1 MGTDD
6 DSDTVHS
13 VFQDIDE
20 DGGGAIFAKREILQI
35 DYVPSENRIVGRD
48 EQIEKVAG
56 ELGPVVVGEPPN
68 SIIIYGKTGC
78 GKSLVA
84 KHVSQIAAEEAE
96 NRGVRLATGYINCQ
110 QAKGNSDA
118 LSKYGRE
125 INPPESGISFPSRGI
140 SENEYFERLWTVLN
154 RFYDA
159 AIIVLDEVD
168 KLKNDDLLMALSR
181 AGEDGSVDVPI
192 GVIAVSNKINYR
204 DNMTERTKSS
214 FGHNEFIF
222 EPYDATQIKEILQ
235 NRIDAFVDGV
245 LDDGVIPRAAALSAK
260 EHGDARKAM
269 RLLRY
274 AGDQANKENA
284 DRVKESH
291 LNDARASAEVDRL
304 LELISGL
311 PPHSKHVLLGLA
323 NLTKNS
329 PEREWFRTVKIREAY
344 VEICYQSGSDPLS
357 AERTRQLLNELCFL
371 EVAGSRRGSGEGKGQ
386 YSQFNLLWDPD
397 TVLTLDQ

>member
-1 MGTDD
+1 MDSEDG
-6 DSDTVHS
+6 SDTIHS
-13 VFQDIDE
+13 VFENVDE
-20 DGGGAIFAKREILQI
+20 GGGGIFEQREILQI
-35 DYVPSENRIVGRD
+35 DYVPSEKRIVGRD
-48 EQIEKVAG
+48 EQIEKVA
-56 ELGPVVVGEPPN
+56 EEIGPIVVGQPPN

-84 KHVSQIAAEEAE
+84 KHVSKIAKEEAE

-118 LSKYGRE
+118 LSKYGRA
-125 INPPESGISFPSRGI
+125 INPPESSMTFPARGI
-140 SENEYFERLWTVLN
+140 SENEYFERVWSVLN
-154 RFYDA
+154 EFYDA
-159 AIIVLDEVD
+159 AIIILDEVD
-168 KLKNDDLLMALSR
+168 KLNNDDLLMALSR

-204 DNMTERTKSS
+204 EKMSERTKSS

-222 EPYDATQIKEILQ
+222 EPYDASQIREILQ
-235 NRIDAFVDGV
+235 NRTDAFADGV

-291 LNDARASAEVDRL
+291 LSDARASAEVDRL

-311 PPHSKHVLLGLA
+311 PPHSKHVLIALA
-323 NLTKNS
+323 NLTKNQ
-329 PEREWFRTVKIREAY
+329 PEREWFRTMKIRETY
-344 VEICYQSGSDPLS
+344 LDVCEQSGADPLS
-357 AERTRQLLNELCFL
+357 AERTRQLLNELCCL
-371 EVAGSRRGSGEGKGQ
+371 EIAGSRRGTGEGKGH
-386 YSQFNLLWDPD
+386 YSQYTLLWDAD
-397 TVLTLDQ
+397 IVLSLDA